1 MCRELI
7 VRALEER
14 RVLQIIYG
22 GGGPGIVQPHAIVR
36 RADGTE
42 MLEAYQVH
50 GEGDGHADGTHE
62 AHGWKHFDLRRI
74 DHAELLPQYFEPRR
88 DFRPVSSELARVLE
102 QVRSNGTVSPAY

>member
-1 MCRELI
+1 M
-7 VRALEER
+7 
-14 RVLQIIYG
+14 
-22 GGGPGIVQPHAIVR
+22 R

-50 GEGDGHADGTHE
+50 GDGDGHGDGTHE
-62 AHGWKHFDLRRI
+62 AYGWKHFDLTRI

-102 QVRSNGTVSPAY
+102 QVRSNGTVSPAC